1 MCPRGR
7 ETVPPHGA
15 EVPIVGPCSYGER
28 MTGQLRID
36 DLDQALSAATF
47 VVVDLETTGGAPVDA
62 GITEIGAVK
71 IRGGEVI
78 GEFQTL
84 VNPGIAIPP
93 FITALTGISDS
104 TVADAPRLEGVFPS
118 FLEFAAGAT
127 LVAHN
132 ASYDIGFLKGAAA
145 LLEHPWPEPLV
156 VDTVR
161 MARAALANG
170 EVPNRKLRTLADHF
184 RAPVSPTHRALDDA
198 RATVHVFHCL
208 LERLAAAGV
217 TRLDDLLRLG
227 PRIAARRGAKRSLAD
242 GLPTTDGV
250 YIFEDAQGRPL
261 YIGKSHN
268 ISARVRSYFGAAETR
283 DRMERMLDLAVA
295 VRAVPCATEFEALVR
310 EHRLLVEHKPP
321 FNRVGVR
328 PERNVW
334 LRLTDEA
341 FPRLSIV
348 RERNTDRGL
357 LHLGPFRR
365 RADAELA
372 MECIASQV
380 PIRTC
385 KEALSVRVPKSACA
399 LADIGR
405 CPAPCDHRIDRAAY
419 AAIAEQV
426 VALAHGTAHELAAGL
441 DQRQRALAAQERFE
455 EAAVVRDRLLAFI
468 EGNARRQRFESLLR
482 VPELVAARRGERGWE
497 VHVIRHGRMA
507 AAGVITEQQGW
518 RDAVDALV
526 LTAERVPAERITT
539 TADVREASLLWAWLE
554 KDGVRIIAGEI
565 SSDWPSAEPLR
576 QRFANAIEA
585 RAQAQAIAERERQ
598 LAYFQSMESSGRRR
612 A

>member
-1 MCPRGR
+1 
-7 ETVPPHGA
+7 
-15 EVPIVGPCSYGER
+15 
-28 MTGQLRID
+28 MTAQLRID

-78 GEFQTL
+78 GEFQSL
-84 VNPGIAIPP
+84 VNPGVAIPP

-104 TVADAPRLEGVFPS
+104 TVADAPTLAAVFPS
-118 FLEFAAGAT
+118 LLEFIAGAT

-132 ASYDIGFLKGAAA
+132 AAYDVGFLKGAASR
-145 LLEHPWPEPLV
+145 LEQEWPDPRV
-156 VDTVR
+156 IDTVR
-161 MARAALANG
+161 MARAALPNG

-217 TRLDDLLRLG
+217 TRLDDLLQLG
-227 PRIAARRGAKRSLAD
+227 PRIAAKRGAKRSLAD
-242 GLPTTDGV
+242 GLPTGNGV
-250 YIFEDAQGRPL
+250 YIFQDAQGRPL

-268 ISARVRSYFGAAETR
+268 VAARVRNYFGAAETR
-283 DRMERMLDLAVA
+283 DRMERMLDLAVS
-295 VRAVPCATEFEALVR
+295 VRAIPCETEFEALVR

-348 RERNTDRGL
+348 RERHAERGL

-365 RADAELA
+365 RAEAELA
-372 MECIASQV
+372 MECIASHV

-385 KEALSVRVPKSACA
+385 KEALSVRTPKSACV

-405 CPAPCDHRIDRAAY
+405 CPAPCDHRIDRPAY
-419 AAIAEQV
+419 RTVAEAV
-426 VALAHGTAHELAAGL
+426 LTLARGTSQQLADDL
-441 DQRQRALAAQERFE
+441 EQRQWELAAQERFE

-468 EGNARRQRFESLLR
+468 EGNAQRQRFESLLR
-482 VPELVAARRGERGWE
+482 VPELVAARRVERGWE
-497 VHVIRHGRMA
+497 VHVIRHGRLA
-507 AAGVITEQQGW
+507 AAAMLADGPNLRPAI
-518 RDAVDALV
+518 DALV
-526 LTAERVPAERITT
+526 LTAERVAPAQVTT
-539 TADVREASLLWAWLE
+539 TTDVREAALLWAWLE
-554 KDGVRIIAGEI
+554 KEGVRLIAGAI

-576 QRFANAIEA
+576 LRFAKAIEA
-585 RAQAQAIAERERQ
+585 RAQAQAIAESERQ
-598 LAYFQSMESSGRRR
+598 HAYFQSLETGGRRR
-612 A
+612 G